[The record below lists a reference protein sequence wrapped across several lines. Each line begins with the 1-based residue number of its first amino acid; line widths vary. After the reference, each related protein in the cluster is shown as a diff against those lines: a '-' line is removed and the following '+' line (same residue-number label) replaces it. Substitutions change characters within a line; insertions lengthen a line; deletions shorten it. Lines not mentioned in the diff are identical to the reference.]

1 MDFRAVRLLLDALPS
16 PLPGGYGRARPS
28 KLPIIADDNLKR
40 PGAWDSG
47 YVMLHESGRTA
58 CARANEQAATACCAD
73 GDGDGAPAARPTPT
87 MPTARHSRP
96 TTAR

>member
-1 MDFRAVRLLLDALPS
+1 MGLGHV
-16 PLPGGYGRARPS
+16 
-28 KLPIIADDNLKR
+28 
-40 PGAWDSG
+40 
-47 YVMLHESGRTA
+47 VLHESGRTA
-58 CARANEQAATACCAD
+58 RARANEQAATACCAD